1 MRRCP
6 ARTIAEEQD
15 YLATAGLFRALSNRR
30 SLRIALELRHAEMG
44 ISCMASTM
52 RMRPERLF
60 REMLEMVQQRLV
72 RARRRN
78 KRILYSLEFAEI
90 VRVLDLM
97 RVAQEPPFLLHLAPH
112 TQPQDACRSES
123 EGRQRALR
131 KSDVML

>member
-15 YLATAGLFRALSNRR
+15 YLAIAGLFRALSNRR

-72 RARRRN
+72 RARRRD

-90 VRVLDLM
+90 VQVLDLI
-97 RVAQEPPFLLHLAPH
+97 RAASERRLTKAPADANPLKPRLEVAEFRPDEA
-112 TQPQDACRSES
+112 RGEN
-123 EGRQRALR
+123 
-131 KSDVML
+131 